1 MRLLKS
7 WLLSTLLISQ
17 QLFAG
22 QVNVAVAGNFF
33 KPLKTLATQF
43 ESESGHHVAI
53 SVAATGKLYAQ
64 ILHGAPFDLFLA
76 ADQKRPAS
84 LINKQL
90 AIAGSQFTY
99 AQGQLV
105 LWSNNTQAVDKQ
117 GYCLFSPAIDYLAIA
132 NPKVAPY
139 GEQSINVLKNLGAY
153 AQLASKLVQG
163 QNIGQTYQYLSSGSI
178 EMGIIAL
185 SQVTDNGQITQ
196 GSYWLIPESLYQ
208 PIKQDAVLLKHGQHN
223 AAALAFLHYLT
234 TPAALQ
240 TIQSFGYK
248 VETNKVGA

>member
-17 QLFAG
+17 NLFAG
-22 QVNVAVAGNFF
+22 QVSVAVAGNFF
-33 KPLKTLATQF
+33 KPLKQLAAQF
-43 ESESGHHVAI
+43 ESESGHHVKI

-64 ILHGAPFDLFLA
+64 ILHGAPFDLFLS

-84 LINKQL
+84 LIEKQF
-90 AIAGSQFTY
+90 AKADSQFTY

-105 LWSNNTQAVDKQ
+105 LWSKNSQVVDKQ
-117 GYCLFSPAIDYLAIA
+117 GNCLFSPTIDYLAIA
-132 NPKVAPY
+132 NPKTAPY

-153 AQLASKLVQG
+153 SLLSSKLVQG

-185 SQVTDNGQITQ
+185 SQVTEDGQINQ
-196 GSYWLIPESLYQ
+196 GSYWLIPETLYQ
-208 PIKQDAVLLKHGQHN
+208 PIKQDAVLLKHGQN
-223 AAALAFLHYLT
+223 NQAALAFLHYLT

-240 TIQSFGYK
+240 TIRDFGYK
-248 VETNKVGA
+248 VAGDKVGA